1 MASVF
6 SGRAGRL
13 AGIWAADQAQN
24 NYNQQ
29 QGTLAEGRD
38 NSLSAIDSG
47 RTSSL
52 AALGQGYGAAVPE
65 YQAAIERFNPWTE
78 AGKSAL
84 TTYQNSLGQNGAE
97 GNAAAVA
104 QFQASPGYQYQLD
117 QATDA
122 VARKA
127 SALGALGSGNT
138 MQAITDRASNLANQ
152 EYGGWQDRLNG
163 LSNTGLQASGQQ
175 ANIQQGLG
183 NLYAQQG
190 RDQSNVYSDAAGK
203 EAGIHTGYA
212 NANAGAL
219 GNLGQ
224 TIIGAGTGAL
234 MAGQTAAQNRLN
246 FGMNL
251 GKTAVSLLA
260 APMTGGLSLMGL
272 GGGLGGNL
280 GTTPGAGGL
289 Y

>member
-1 MASVF
+1 
-6 SGRAGRL
+6 
-13 AGIWAADQAQN
+13 
-24 NYNQQ
+24 
-29 QGTLAEGRD
+29 
-38 NSLSAIDSG
+38 
-47 RTSSL
+47 
-52 AALGQGYGAAVPE
+52 
-65 YQAAIERFNPWTE
+65 
-78 AGKSAL
+78 
-84 TTYQNSLGQNGAE
+84 
-97 GNAAAVA
+97 
-104 QFQASPGYQYQLD
+104 
-117 QATDA
+117 
-122 VARKA
+122 
-127 SALGALGSGNT
+127 
-138 MQAITDRASNLANQ
+138 MQAITDRAANLANQ

-163 LSNTGLQASGQQ
+163 LSNTGLQATGQQ

-203 EAGIHTGYA
+203 EAGIYTGYA
-212 NANAGAL
+212 NANASAL

>member
-38 NSLSAIDSG
+38 NSLSAIDAG
-47 RTSSL
+47 RISSL

-65 YQAAIERFNPWTE
+65 YQAAIERFNPWTD

-97 GNAAAVA
+97 GNATAVA

-138 MQAITDRASNLANQ
+138 MQAITDRAANLANQ

-190 RDQSNVYSDAAGK
+190 RDTSNLYSDAAGK
-203 EAGIHTGYA
+203 EAGIYTGYA

-246 FGMNL
+246 FGMGLANL
-251 GKTAVSLLA
+251 GASLLGSA
-260 APMTGGLSLMGL
+260 MG
-272 GGGLGGNL
+272 
-280 GTTPGAGGL
+280 AKKVA
-289 Y
+289 